1 MIHIVSDSTAVL
13 SPEFLRAHSNVH
25 VVPLTICYEGEYRA
39 ESDVSVEQVIEYC
52 EREKQNL
59 TTSQPSTGD
68 WLKAF
73 SEIPAE
79 DPILVLCITPAV
91 SGTFGG
97 AQLAARQSGRENIVV
112 VNSRTT
118 AIGMV
123 QLIEDTLEWIDEG
136 LPFEV
141 IANNLQEAAF
151 RMRTCVML
159 DTIEY
164 LRRGGRIGR
173 ATGFIGS
180 ILKIKP
186 IIYLTADDE
195 VDALEKVR
203 TQKKGFSVI
212 LDYLKENAPLK
223 RIGIVHVVNEEGGR
237 AFMEV
242 VKAEFPDVPVTLS
255 TANSVLAAYL
265 GPGLVGAIFERAK

>member
-68 WLKAF
+68 WLNAF

-141 IANNLQEAAF
+141 IANNLQEAVF

>member
-13 SPEFLRAHSNVH
+13 SPEFLRAHPNVH
-25 VVPLTICYEGEYRA
+25 VVPLTISYEGEYRA
-39 ESDVSVEQVIEYC
+39 ESEVSVEQVIEYC

-68 WLKAF
+68 WLKVFA
-73 SEIPAE
+73 EIPAA

-91 SGTFGG
+91 SGTYGG
-97 AQLAARQSGRENIVV
+97 AQLAVRQSGRENIVA

-123 QLIEDTLEWIDEG
+123 QLIEDALEWIEEG
-136 LPFEV
+136 LCFEE
-141 IANNLQEAAF
+141 IAANLQDAAS

-186 IIYLTADDE
+186 IIYLTDDDA

-212 LDYLKENAPLK
+212 LNYLKENAPLK

-237 AFMEV
+237 DFMELV
-242 VKAEFPDVPVTLS
+242 RAEFPDVPITLS

>member
-1 MIHIVSDSTAVL
+1 MIHIVSDSTAVFP
-13 SPEFLRAHSNVH
+13 PEFLAAHDNLH

-39 ESDVSVEQVIEYC
+39 ENDVSVEQVIAYC

-68 WLKAF
+68 WLNAF
-73 SEIPAE
+73 SEIPEE
-79 DPILVLCITPAV
+79 DEIICVCITPAV

-97 AQLAARQSGRENIVV
+97 AQLAARQSGREKIEVI
-112 VNSRTT
+112 NSRTT
-118 AIGMV
+118 AIGMI
-123 QLIEDTLEWIDEG
+123 QLIQDALEWIEAG
-136 LPFEV
+136 LLFETV
-141 IANNLQEAAF
+141 VENMRDAAS
-151 RMRTCVML
+151 RMHTCVML

-186 IIYLTADDE
+186 IIYLTADDA
-195 VDALEKVR
+195 VDALDKVR

-212 LDYLKENAPLK
+212 LNYLKENAPLK
-223 RIGIVHVVNEEGGR
+223 RIGIVHIVNEEGGR
-237 AFMEV
+237 AFMEL

-255 TANSVLAAYL
+255 TANSVLAVYL

>member
-13 SPEFLRAHSNVH
+13 SPEFLCAHSNVH

-223 RIGIVHVVNEEGGR
+223 HIGIVHVVNEEGGR

-242 VKAEFPDVPVTLS
+242 VKAEFPGVPITLS

>member
-237 AFMEV
+237 DFMEV
-242 VKAEFPDVPVTLS
+242 VKAEFPDVPITLS

-265 GPGLVGAIFERAK
+265 GPGLVGAIFERGK

>member
-13 SPEFLRAHSNVH
+13 SPEFLRAHPNVH

-59 TTSQPSTGD
+59 ATSQPSTGD
-68 WLKAF
+68 WLKVFA
-73 SEIPAE
+73 EIPAE
-79 DPILVLCITPAV
+79 DPILALCITPAV

-97 AQLAARQSGRENIVV
+97 AQLAARQAGRENLVV

-123 QLIEDTLEWIDEG
+123 ELIEDTLEWIDEG
-136 LPFEV
+136 LSFEA
-141 IANNLQEAAF
+141 IANNLQEAAS

-173 ATGFIGS
+173 ATAFIGS

-186 IIYLTADDE
+186 IIYLTQDDE

-237 AFMEV
+237 AFMELV
-242 VKAEFPDVPVTLS
+242 RAEFPDVPITLS

>member
-13 SPEFLRAHSNVH
+13 SPEFLRAHPNVH
-25 VVPLTICYEGEYRA
+25 VVPLTISYEGEYRA
-39 ESDVSVEQVIEYC
+39 ESEVSVEQVIEYC

-68 WLKAF
+68 WLKVFA
-73 SEIPAE
+73 EIPAA

-91 SGTFGG
+91 SGTYGG
-97 AQLAARQSGRENIVV
+97 AQLAVRQSGRENIVA

-123 QLIEDTLEWIDEG
+123 QLIEDALEWIEEG
-136 LPFEV
+136 LCFEE
-141 IANNLQEAAF
+141 ISANLQDAAS

-186 IIYLTADDE
+186 IIYLTDDDA

-212 LDYLKENAPLK
+212 LNYLKENAPLK

-237 AFMEV
+237 DFMEL
-242 VKAEFPDVPVTLS
+242 VKAEFPDVPITLS

>member
-13 SPEFLRAHSNVH
+13 SPEFLRAHPNVH
-25 VVPLTICYEGEYRA
+25 VVPLTISYEGEYRA
-39 ESDVSVEQVIEYC
+39 ESEVSVEQVIEYC

-68 WLKAF
+68 WLKVFA
-73 SEIPAE
+73 EIPAA

-91 SGTFGG
+91 SGTYGG
-97 AQLAARQSGRENIVV
+97 AQLAVRQSGRENIVA

-123 QLIEDTLEWIDEG
+123 QLIEDALEWIEEG
-136 LPFEV
+136 LCFEE
-141 IANNLQEAAF
+141 IAANLQDAAS

-164 LRRGGRIGR
+164 LRRGGRVGR

-186 IIYLTADDE
+186 IIYLTDDDA

-212 LDYLKENAPLK
+212 LNYLKENAPLK

-237 AFMEV
+237 DFMEL
-242 VKAEFPDVPVTLS
+242 VKAEFPDVPITLS